1 MIQKKHPLR
10 QLPLVKVWPWLNV
23 FFCCNKKKK
32 SFNFAIKKALRQK
45 MDIELTQ
52 SEMEMEDNPLL
63 VLGFGINAYFN
74 IIKQM
79 LYMMMFICFVNLPLF
94 YIYSQYDALDKS
106 AISSLSLG
114 NMGGSLSVC

>member
-1 MIQKKHPLR
+1 
-10 QLPLVKVWPWLNV
+10 
-23 FFCCNKKKK
+23 
-32 SFNFAIKKALRQK
+32 

>member
-1 MIQKKHPLR
+1 
-10 QLPLVKVWPWLNV
+10 
-23 FFCCNKKKK
+23 
-32 SFNFAIKKALRQK
+32 

-52 SEMEMEDNPLL
+52 SEMELEENPLL

-79 LYMMMFICFVNLPLF
+79 LYMMMFICLVNLPLF
-94 YIYSQYDALDKS
+94 YIYNQYDALDKS
-106 AISSLSLG
+106 AISGLSLG